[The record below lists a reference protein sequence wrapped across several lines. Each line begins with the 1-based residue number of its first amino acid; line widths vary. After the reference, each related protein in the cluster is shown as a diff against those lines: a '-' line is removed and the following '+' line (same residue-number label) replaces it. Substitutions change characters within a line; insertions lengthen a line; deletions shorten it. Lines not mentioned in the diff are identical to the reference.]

1 MKKQI
6 QSIKPL
12 SFRPLLHRPNYR
24 NEDAFSAFLS
34 ESWQHR
40 RHFRHP
46 FYFRKISKPQKLFEE
61 FVWQAGYYN
70 S

>member
-1 MKKQI
+1 
-6 QSIKPL
+6 
-12 SFRPLLHRPNYR
+12 
-24 NEDAFSAFLS
+24 LS